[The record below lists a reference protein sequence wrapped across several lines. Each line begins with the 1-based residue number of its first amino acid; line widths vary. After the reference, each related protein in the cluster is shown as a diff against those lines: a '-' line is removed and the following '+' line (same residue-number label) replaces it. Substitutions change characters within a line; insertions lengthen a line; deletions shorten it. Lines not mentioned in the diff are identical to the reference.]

1 MHHLRQAVRH
11 ILVWVLYVTGFTW
24 WLARRRLHGRILVLT
39 YHRVLPPEEQRASF
53 SSHSIIV
60 SPRVFER
67 QLRFLRRH
75 FRMLTKDEFV
85 AAAQAGKPPRQP
97 AFLIT
102 FDDGWFDNLRHAE
115 PILTRLQVPAVV
127 FVATGYVGTDKCFW
141 QERLG
146 RLLYTAWRTGKATA
160 WLEKIDAARAPRN
173 LDDHEATRNHIRMIV
188 DRLKDRPSQEVLALV
203 DELAAQLPA
212 AAGDHPDR
220 FMSWE
225 DVRKLASSGHVTI
238 ASHAH
243 SHRPLTGLSPE
254 EITDELQRSRAEIE
268 SRLGRSVDTL
278 AYPNGNHDD
287 TVIGCAKA
295 CGYAAGFT
303 TIAGRY
309 APGKDPFR
317 VERVNIG
324 ERGARSMP
332 GFLARV
338 IGLM

>member
-11 ILVWVLYVTGFTW
+11 ILVWALYCTGFTW

-39 YHRVLPPEEQRASF
+39 YHRVLTADEQRASF
-53 SSHSIIV
+53 SSHSIVV

-75 FRMLTKDEFV
+75 FRMLTQDEFIH
-85 AAAQAGKPPRQP
+85 AAASGKPPKQP
-97 AFLIT
+97 ACLIT

-127 FVATGYVGTDKCFW
+127 FVATDYVGTDKCFW

-146 RLLYTAWRTGKATA
+146 RLLEASWRSGQGAAVLAK
-160 WLEKIDAARAPRN
+160 LDAAAPAN
-173 LDDHEATRNHIRMIV
+173 LDDHEATRNRTRIII
-188 DRLKDRPSQEVLALV
+188 DKLKDRPPQEVIALV
-203 DELAAQLPA
+203 DELAAQLPS
-212 AAGDHPDR
+212 AGNSHPDR
-220 FMSWE
+220 FMSWD
-225 DVRKLASSGHVTI
+225 DVVKLAGSGYVTI

-243 SHRPLTGLSPE
+243 SHRPLTELDAD
-254 EITDELQRSRAEIE
+254 EIAAELHRSRTEIE
-268 SRLGRSVDTL
+268 SRLGATVSTI

-287 TVIGCAKA
+287 KVTATAKA
-295 CGYAAGFT
+295 CNYVAGFT

-309 APGKDPFR
+309 APGEDAFR
-317 VERVNIG
+317 IKRVNIG
-324 ERGARSMP
+324 ERGARSAP